1 MSTRVILFL
10 SVFLL
15 VYSTGHYYIGLR
27 CWQLLGAV
35 FPLLSI
41 RLYWLLFLLLA
52 VSPLIGRFGGLY
64 FSGKISSR
72 INLVGAYW
80 MAAAYYFFLLFLL
93 VDGVCWGAAML
104 GLIPTR
110 LLGVAAVVSGV
121 AVFGLVSGLLFYGS
135 WNARHPQIK
144 YYDLSIAK
152 AAGDLAELHIVMV
165 SDIHLG
171 SIVGNQRL
179 EGLVSTINQLNPDV
193 VLFAGDIIDENVNH
207 FVEQK
212 MPDTF
217 RKLKP
222 RFGSY
227 AIFGNHE
234 YIGGHAEQA
243 VELLT
248 AAKVTVLRD
257 SYVNVDGRFSIVG
270 RDDLTHQ
277 RMSGQPRKELAV
289 IMEGI
294 DRSLPVIMMDHQP
307 FHLEEGQQQGVDL
320 QVSGHTHRGQLFPNN
335 WITQRVFEVDW
346 GYLRK
351 GNYQVIVSSG
361 FGTWGPPIRIGNT
374 PEVVDIKLHFIPA
387 TC

>member
-15 VYSTGHYYIGLR
+15 VYSAGHYYIGLR
-27 CWQLLGAV
+27 WWQLLGNI

-41 RLYWLLFLLLA
+41 RVFWLLFLLLA
-52 VSPLIGRFGGLY
+52 ASPLLGRFGSMY
-64 FSGKISSR
+64 FPGMINDG

-80 MAAAYYFFLLFLL
+80 MGAAYYFLLLFLL
-93 VDGVCWGAAML
+93 VDGLCWGATML
-104 GLIPTR
+104 GLIPPR
-110 LLGVAAVVSGV
+110 LLSVVTAASGV
-121 AVFGLVSGLLFYGS
+121 AVFVLVSGLLLYGS
-135 WNARHPQIK
+135 WNARHPQIR

-152 AAGDLAELHIVMV
+152 AAGDLAELHVVMV

-171 SIVGNQRL
+171 SIVDNQRL
-179 EGLVSTINQLNPDV
+179 EGLVSMINQLNPDV

-217 RKLKP
+217 RQLKP
-222 RFGSY
+222 PFGTY

-248 AAKVTVLRD
+248 EAGVTVLRD
-257 SYVNVDGRFSIVG
+257 SYVNVAGRFSIVG
-270 RDDLTHQ
+270 RDDLTHE

-294 DRSLPVIMMDHQP
+294 NHSLPVIMMDHQP
-307 FHLEEGQQQGVDL
+307 FHLEDGQQQGVDL

-335 WITQRVFEVDW
+335 WITQRIFEVDW

-374 PEVVDIKLHFIPA
+374 PEVVDIKLHFTPA
-387 TC
+387 TY